1 MQLIKASK
9 PVETSFSWRTEFTFK
24 LWQKIF
30 FHLIGFTGTQKIN
43 DSLLGLI
50 KSEKFLLLINEK
62 KTSWN
67 QTVWNLFSLSI
78 YISPD

>member
-43 DSLLGLI
+43 GSMLGLDE
-50 KSEKFLLLINEK
+50 SEKFLLLINEK

-67 QTVWNLFSLSI
+67 QTIWSLFSM
-78 YISPD
+78 YFFFPD